1 MKNLATKEQV
11 ENEFDLGDKNVEKI
25 FKNSNVFFISC
36 FVGNCYFDDDRSQ
49 NYLVCQ
55 PVFSGNMDQIFGRKS
70 KELSEESIRPCAT
83 ADNILKLMH
92 SKIAVK
98 FEGKWFKQD
107 KLPFTDGNAVNI
119 FIVYE
124 LDIWSR
130 ELRTDFTLKDCLFWG
145 VKLTKND
152 DPYKYCYSGY
162 GIGFSF

>member
-1 MKNLATKEQV
+1 
-11 ENEFDLGDKNVEKI
+11 
-25 FKNSNVFFISC
+25 
-36 FVGNCYFDDDRSQ
+36 
-49 NYLVCQ
+49 
-55 PVFSGNMDQIFGRKS
+55 MDQIFGRKS
-70 KELSEESIRPCAT
+70 KELSEESIRPFAT

-119 FIVYE
+119 FVYE

-162 GIGFSF
+162 GIGFFF